1 MESKYNSC
9 KRQTIKHDGKLNSPM
24 IFNISGSSVIYKEY
38 GNWAMHGIHGNGFDF
53 DGYMFKSLQ
62 LLQTQNRMDV
72 IWNTTLEWQNRY
84 AWCLF
89 FYLKKPFA
97 LGKIKEVK
105 QLGFGKTI
113 LDNVKP
119 SFSKL
124 IDQSKAI
131 ILPDF

>member
-1 MESKYNSC
+1 MLDACSF
-9 KRQTIKHDGKLNSPM
+9 T
-24 IFNISGSSVIYKEY
+24 
-38 GNWAMHGIHGNGFDF
+38 W
-53 DGYMFKSLQ
+53 
-62 LLQTQNRMDV
+62 RM
-72 IWNTTLEWQNRY
+72 
-84 AWCLF
+84 
-89 FYLKKPFA
+89 PFA

-131 ILPDF
+131 SFPDF